1 LTIEREIELTSH
13 SGKVIVWQATGLG
26 GLELN
31 IPPTVYP
38 PREDSSLLDRT
49 IAELGSGQGK
59 HLLEIGCGSGAVSIA
74 AGLREWKVSACDTN
88 PLAVAATRGN
98 AAECG
103 LDWGP
108 EIREGGPG
116 DIAGW
121 IPEQGVDV
129 IAWNLPYIEPI
140 PGDYLGPMEDSAL
153 IGSKESE
160 ELLFEISSNPSIL
173 NEGGIVLLLHS
184 SNTIG
189 DKIGLKWRKSG
200 WATRNVSETSI
211 GDERLTVVACWRP
224 FENAA
229 VSRIQSCAST
239 NDEVFDLG
247 MVSQGTFVSTN
258 SQKSGRGYAGRE
270 WISSEDGFMGSWAI
284 SKDSIKRTPEMVQMA
299 SNVAILDTLSVGL
312 NIGLPSHSW
321 IHGSALER
329 KGVRVKWPND
339 IWIRTSDHIGKLCG
353 ILVEGRTKGED
364 IQIVLGIGM
373 NRNTVPQLE
382 DSIGWDVLFPNS
394 FEEIWPIIHASVASV
409 LEIHPM
415 VPNTDIENVFRSL
428 YSSMRCTLNEG
439 RPAAF
444 GLDYKGGLR
453 TETGI
458 IRSTGDIQ
466 WKWV

>member
-1 LTIEREIELTSH
+1 LAIEREIELTGQ

-49 IAELGSGQGK
+49 IAELGSGHGK

-103 LDWGP
+103 LDWGA

-121 IPEQGVDV
+121 IPEQGADV

-140 PGDYLGPMEDSAL
+140 PGDSLGPMEDSAL
-153 IGSKESE
+153 IGSEESE
-160 ELLFEISSNPSIL
+160 ELLSEISSNPSIL

-189 DKIGLKWRKSG
+189 EKIGLKWRKSG

-211 GDERLTVVACWRP
+211 GDERLTVVACWKP
-224 FENAA
+224 FENAT
-229 VSRIQSCAST
+229 VSRIQSCEST

-258 SQKSGRGYAGRE
+258 SQNSGRGYAGRE
-270 WISSEDGFMGSWAI
+270 WISSEGGFMGSWAI

-329 KGVRVKWPND
+329 QGVRVKWPND
-339 IWIRTSDHIGKLCG
+339 IWLRTSDHIGKLCG

-364 IQIVLGIGM
+364 IQIVLGVGM
-373 NRNTVPQLE
+373 NRNAVPQLE

-439 RPAAF
+439 HPAVF

-453 TETGI
+453 TEKGI
-458 IRSTGDIQ
+458 IRSTSEIQ